1 MLHATTEVEAHS
13 HAWWQVSFS
22 SNGIARMTVDDAS
35 YTIPPSRALWVP
47 PNVRH
52 SITVIEEADLH
63 TLYGIDTAFMQA
75 DHLARPTASPALGW
89 DNCRVL
95 ELSDLLR
102 LLILDLD
109 TTPDTEGCSAPM
121 ASVLRREQLIAPLL
135 YDELARASALP
146 VGLPLPRDRRLRAL
160 CMALQADVT
169 RHDSLEGWAAEVGAS
184 PRTVLRL
191 FRQELGITYS
201 QWRQQAVLAQAL
213 ARLAKGQ
220 ALARIADD
228 LGYDSPSAFSA
239 MFRKTYGAPPSV
251 LARELLTGLP
261 A

>member
-1 MLHATTEVEAHS
+1 MCIRDS
-13 HAWWQVSFS
+13 
-22 SNGIARMTVDDAS
+22 
-35 YTIPPSRALWVP
+35 
-47 PNVRH
+47 H

-228 LGYDSPSAFSA
+228 LGYDLS
-239 MFRKTYGAPPSV
+239 
-251 LARELLTGLP
+251 LIHI
-261 A
+261 